1 MPKPQNDWN
10 DLVINPLIAEQLNYD
25 RNMLRVDLDSRLPHL
40 NEDQQTAFTRII
52 DSVMSNL
59 GKVFF
64 LSGPGGTGK
73 TFVYNT
79 VCARLRSDSAIVLC
93 VSSSGIS
100 ALLLQGGRTAH
111 SMFKIPIENLH
122 EESFCSIPK
131 NSQRADLLWAM
142 KVIIWDE
149 IGAQH
154 KHAVEVLDRTLQDIC
169 DDNRPFGGIT
179 AILGG
184 DFLQTL
190 PVVPWG
196 SRVDIVDATIQRSH
210 LWQHVEVL
218 SLCQNMRLEQGD
230 QDTQEF
236 ARWLL
241 DVGHG
246 RNLIDNNKVC
256 FPDHMQVQSA
266 DSLIESIYPA
276 VDSAPP
282 PPPEYFLN
290 RMILAPRNIDV
301 AEINQEILDRMQG
314 PSWQYISADEITCEP
329 GADP

>member
-1 MPKPQNDWN
+1 ME
-10 DLVINPLIAEQLNYD
+10 A
-25 RNMLRVDLDSRLPHL
+25 LD
-40 NEDQQTAFTRII
+40 
-52 DSVMSNL
+52 
-59 GKVFF
+59 
-64 LSGPGGTGK
+64 
-73 TFVYNT
+73 
-79 VCARLRSDSAIVLC
+79 C
-93 VSSSGIS
+93 
-100 ALLLQGGRTAH
+100 
-111 SMFKIPIENLH
+111 
-122 EESFCSIPK
+122 
-131 NSQRADLLWAM
+131 
-142 KVIIWDE
+142 
-149 IGAQH
+149 
-154 KHAVEVLDRTLQDIC
+154 TLQDIC

-179 AILGG
+179 TILGG

-190 PVVPWG
+190 PVVPQG

-218 SLCQNMRLEQGD
+218 SLRQNMRLEQGN

-236 ARWLL
+236 AQWLL

-314 PSWQYISADEITCEP
+314 PSRQYISADEITCEP